1 MNNKSPDNID
11 GAENEHV
18 DVDKTKRKFSKAGV
32 VAPIILTL
40 ANRPAWGNAQTKCA
54 ISGFDSLAIEGNKV
68 SGITLDTNESCGA
81 LLSDTAWTSVS
92 GRVSWPTN
100 YIPAHVINSSAG
112 KYEVYTSSGTV
123 TYNNQNQFDA
133 AFLIPPSMIYVYQ
146 IFNDHPDRSE
156 TIYDALISTSS
167 AQFLKDMLSLYLS
180 RESEAYTV
188 LSTDDIAS
196 IYEAFKDGG
205 GGGEHKVKAGYIW
218 TSTDFDDY
226 LDYLRAH

>member
-68 SGITLDTNESCGA
+68 SGITFDTNESCGA
-81 LLSDTAWTSVS
+81 LLSDTAWTSDS
-92 GRVSWPTN
+92 GRVSWPIN
-100 YIPAHVINSSAG
+100 YIPAHVTNSSAG
-112 KYEVYTSSGTV
+112 KYEVYTPSGTA
-123 TYNNQNQFDA
+123 TYNNQNQFDT
-133 AFLIPPSMIYVYQ
+133 AFPIPPSMIYVYQ
-146 IFNDHPDRSE
+146 IFNSHPDPSE
-156 TIYDALISTSS
+156 TIYDALISASS

-180 RESEAYTV
+180 RENGAYTV
-188 LSTDDIAS
+188 LSTADITS
-196 IYEAFKDGG
+196 IYDAFKDGG
-205 GGGEHKVKAGYIW
+205 GNYEVKAGYTW
-218 TSTDFDDY
+218 TSTDFDNY
-226 LDYLRAH
+226 LDYLRTH